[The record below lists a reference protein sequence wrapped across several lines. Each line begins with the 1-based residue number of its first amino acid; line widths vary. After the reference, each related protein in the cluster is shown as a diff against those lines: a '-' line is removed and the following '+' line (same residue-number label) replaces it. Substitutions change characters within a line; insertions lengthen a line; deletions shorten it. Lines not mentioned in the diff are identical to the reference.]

1 MIPFSVLR
9 GWLAEAAAVVSPVCC
24 AGCGAA
30 DVGVCPECRVALRPS
45 LQRVRAGPVSVL
57 VALEYGGVVAHV
69 LGAVKERGRTDALG
83 VLAGSFGVALDVAS
97 SASSEIVAVP
107 STLAA
112 VRRRGFRPVEEL
124 VRRSGVGRDRVR
136 PRGCLVRGGLVLV
149 RDVADQAGLGV
160 EERRVN
166 LEGALRAS
174 ARLAG
179 RRVLI
184 VDDVLTTGATLLE
197 ARRALEAVGARVE
210 GAVCLAYTRRRDGR
224 GEAQVT
230 QRRPAGS

>member
-1 MIPFSVLR
+1 
-9 GWLAEAAAVVSPVCC
+9 
-24 AGCGAA
+24 
-30 DVGVCPECRVALRPS
+30 
-45 LQRVRAGPVSVL
+45 
-57 VALEYGGVVAHV
+57 V

-83 VLAGSFGVALDVAS
+83 VLAGSFGVALEVAS
-97 SASSEIVAVP
+97 SASSVIVTVP
-107 STLAA
+107 SARAA

-124 VRRSGVGRDRVR
+124 VRRSGAGLA
-136 PRGCLVRGGLVLV
+136 PARGGLVLV

-160 EERRVN
+160 EERRAN
-166 LEGALRAS
+166 LSGALRAS

-179 RRVLI
+179 RDVLI

-197 ARRALEAVGARVE
+197 ARRALVAVGARVE

>member
-1 MIPFSVLR
+1 M
-9 GWLAEAAAVVSPVCC
+9 
-24 AGCGAA
+24 
-30 DVGVCPECRVALRPS
+30 CPECRVALRPS

-83 VLAGSFGVALDVAS
+83 VLAAPLGVALAS
-97 SASSEIVAVP
+97 ALASAGGAAVLVTVP
-107 STLAA
+107 SARAA

-124 VRRSGVGRDRVR
+124 VRRSGVGRDSVR
-136 PRGCLVRGGLVLV
+136 PRGRPVRGGLVLV
-149 RDVADQAGLGV
+149 REVADQAGLGV

-179 RRVLI
+179 RHVLI

-224 GEAQVT
+224 GEPQVT
-230 QRRPAGS
+230 RRRPAGS

>member
-1 MIPFSVLR
+1 MMSSCVLR

-24 AGCGAA
+24 AGCEAA

-57 VALEYGGVVAHV
+57 VALDYGGVIAHV

-83 VLAGSFGVALDVAS
+83 VLAGSFGVALEVAS
-97 SASSEIVAVP
+97 SASSVIVTVP
-107 STLAA
+107 STRAA

-124 VRRSGVGRDRVR
+124 VRRSGAGLA
-136 PRGCLVRGGLVLV
+136 PVRGGLVLV

-160 EERRVN
+160 EERRAN
-166 LEGALRAS
+166 LSGALRAS

-197 ARRALEAVGARVE
+197 ARRALVAVGARVE

>member
-1 MIPFSVLR
+1 M
-9 GWLAEAAAVVSPVCC
+9 
-24 AGCGAA
+24 
-30 DVGVCPECRVALRPS
+30 CPECRVALRPS

-57 VALEYGGVVAHV
+57 VALDYGGVIAHV

-83 VLAGSFGVALDVAS
+83 VLAGSFGVALEVAS
-97 SASSEIVAVP
+97 SASSVIVTVP
-107 STLAA
+107 STRAA

-124 VRRSGVGRDRVR
+124 VRRSGAGLA
-136 PRGCLVRGGLVLV
+136 PVRGGLVLV

-160 EERRVN
+160 EERRAN
-166 LEGALRAS
+166 LSGALRAS

-197 ARRALEAVGARVE
+197 ARRALVAVGARVE

>member
-1 MIPFSVLR
+1 MMSSSVLR
-9 GWLAEAAAVVSPVCC
+9 GWLAEAAAVLSPVCC

-83 VLAGSFGVALDVAS
+83 VLAGSFGVALEVAS
-97 SASSEIVAVP
+97 SASSVIVTVP
-107 STLAA
+107 STRAA

-124 VRRSGVGRDRVR
+124 VRRSGAGLA
-136 PRGCLVRGGLVLV
+136 PVRGGLVLV

-160 EERRVN
+160 EERRAN
-166 LEGALRAS
+166 LSGALRAS

-197 ARRALEAVGARVE
+197 ARRALVAVGARVE

>member
-1 MIPFSVLR
+1 MTSSPVLR
-9 GWLAEAAAVVSPVCC
+9 GWLAEAAAVLSPVCC

-97 SASSEIVAVP
+97 SASSVIVTVP
-107 STLAA
+107 SARAA

-124 VRRSGVGRDRVR
+124 VRRSGAGLA
-136 PRGCLVRGGLVLV
+136 PVRGGLVLV

-166 LEGALRAS
+166 LEGALSAS

-224 GEAQVT
+224 GEPQVT
-230 QRRPAGS
+230 RRRPAGS

>member
-1 MIPFSVLR
+1 MISSSVLR

-30 DVGVCPECRVALRPS
+30 DVGVCPECRDALRPS

-83 VLAGSFGVALDVAS
+83 ALAGSFGVALEVAS
-97 SASSEIVAVP
+97 STSSTSSVIVTVP
-107 STLAA
+107 SARAA

-124 VRRSGVGRDRVR
+124 VRRSGAGLA
-136 PRGCLVRGGLVLV
+136 PVRGGLVLV

-160 EERRVN
+160 EERRAN
-166 LEGALRAS
+166 LSGALRAS
-174 ARLAG
+174 ARLTG
-179 RRVLI
+179 RHVLI

-197 ARRALEAVGARVE
+197 ARRALVAVGAHVE

>member
-1 MIPFSVLR
+1 MISFSVLR

-83 VLAGSFGVALDVAS
+83 ALAGSFGVALEVAS
-97 SASSEIVAVP
+97 SASSVIVTVP
-107 STLAA
+107 SARAA

-124 VRRSGVGRDRVR
+124 VRRSGAGLA
-136 PRGCLVRGGLVLV
+136 PVRGGLVLV

-160 EERRVN
+160 EERRAN
-166 LEGALRAS
+166 LSGALRAS
-174 ARLAG
+174 ARLTG
-179 RRVLI
+179 RHVLI

-197 ARRALEAVGARVE
+197 ARRALVAVGAHVE

>member
-1 MIPFSVLR
+1 MISFSGLR

-24 AGCGAA
+24 AGCGTA

-57 VALEYGGVVAHV
+57 AALEYGGVVAHV
-69 LGAVKERGRTDALG
+69 LGAVKERGRTDALE

-97 SASSEIVAVP
+97 SASSVIVAVP
-107 STLAA
+107 STRAA

-124 VRRSGVGRDRVR
+124 VRRSGAGLA
-136 PRGCLVRGGLVLV
+136 PVRGGLELV
-149 RDVADQAGLGV
+149 RDVADQAGLGA

>member
-1 MIPFSVLR
+1 M
-9 GWLAEAAAVVSPVCC
+9 VSPVCC
-24 AGCGAA
+24 AGCEAA

-57 VALEYGGVVAHV
+57 VALDYGGVIAHV

-83 VLAGSFGVALDVAS
+83 VLAGSFGVALEVAS
-97 SASSEIVAVP
+97 SASSVIVTVP
-107 STLAA
+107 STRAA

-124 VRRSGVGRDRVR
+124 VRRSGAGLA
-136 PRGCLVRGGLVLV
+136 PVRGGLVLV

-160 EERRVN
+160 EERRAN
-166 LEGALRAS
+166 LSGALRAS

-197 ARRALEAVGARVE
+197 ARRALVAVGARVE

>member
-1 MIPFSVLR
+1 MSSCVLR

-24 AGCGAA
+24 AGCEAA

-57 VALEYGGVVAHV
+57 VALDYGGVIAHV

-83 VLAGSFGVALDVAS
+83 VLAGSFGVALEVAS
-97 SASSEIVAVP
+97 SASSVIVTVP
-107 STLAA
+107 STRAA

-124 VRRSGVGRDRVR
+124 VRRSGAGLA
-136 PRGCLVRGGLVLV
+136 PVRGGLVLV

-160 EERRVN
+160 EERRAN
-166 LEGALRAS
+166 LSGALRAS

-197 ARRALEAVGARVE
+197 ARRALVAVGARVE

>member
-1 MIPFSVLR
+1 MMSSPVLR

-83 VLAGSFGVALDVAS
+83 VLAGSFGVALEVAS
-97 SASSEIVAVP
+97 SASSVIVTVP
-107 STLAA
+107 SARAA

-124 VRRSGVGRDRVR
+124 VRRSGAGLA
-136 PRGCLVRGGLVLV
+136 PVRGGLVLV

-166 LEGALRAS
+166 LSGALRAS

-179 RRVLI
+179 HRVLI

-197 ARRALEAVGARVE
+197 AQRALEAVDARVE

-224 GEAQVT
+224 GEPQVT
-230 QRRPAGS
+230 RRRPAGS